1 MLTSSLLHSIIVDG
15 INGILKETALE
26 KKLQNNIVWIWSC
39 LLQLLQE
46 EINSSK

>member
-15 INGILKETALE
+15 IKGILKETALE
-26 KKLQNNIVWIWSC
+26 KKLNNIVWIWSC